1 MVTQETQEKL
11 TAALVHRFQRL
22 QSGLPLL
29 PLFCAIHLLAYWLRF
44 EGQLVEVGWRHLLV
58 ASLVVS
64 GIKFFLFSWLRVD
77 VRWSRFVTFHDLV
90 TLAQAVTLSSFLILL
105 TGYLAIPALQAPRS
119 VFLMDWAITLL
130 VVGAIRSLARLIQER
145 ELPLLKFQ
153 RTSPVII
160 VGANESGETLL
171 RAIRRNNNLSH
182 RVVGFCANDAS
193 LLGAQ
198 VAGVPV
204 LGMASETC
212 QIAKAHQVSEVLIM
226 SGELSGQTV
235 RRLVEDCRQHGVV
248 VKVLPSYEQLLRG
261 TMNLRPREV
270 SIEDLL
276 RRDPVQLNLSA
287 LHGWIDDHPLLVTG
301 SAGSIGSEIC
311 RQLVQFAPSKL
322 VLVDQSETGLFFLER
337 EMRSLAPD
345 LDVQVYVADVCD
357 RPRMEQIFSE
367 QKPGIVFHAAAYKHV
382 SLMESNPSEAV
393 RNITQA
399 SRLLADIS
407 HQHEVKSF
415 VMISTDKAVNPTSM
429 MGACKRAAELYVQAL
444 AAESSCRYVTVRFGN
459 VLDSA
464 GSVVPIFRQ
473 QIECGGPLTVTHP
486 DMKRYFMTIP
496 EASQLVIQ
504 AGAMGQGGEIFVL
517 DMGEPVSIVK
527 LAEDIIRLSGLK
539 VGEDIDIEFVG
550 KRPGEK
556 LFEELHITNERH
568 VATSHPKI
576 MVAASEPRDLGQVRF
591 EIERLQAIGCESQF
605 ALRAALQEL
614 VPEFDIS
621 ADGSRPMAA

>member
-1 MVTQETQEKL
+1 MATQKKL
-11 TAALVHRFQRL
+11 RTALVHRLQRL
-22 QSGLPLL
+22 QRGLPLL
-29 PLFCAIHLLAYWLRF
+29 PLFCSIHLLAYWLRF

-64 GIKFFLFSWLRVD
+64 GIKLFSFSWLRVD
-77 VRWSRFVTFHDLV
+77 VRWSRFVTFYDLV

-105 TGYLAIPALQAPRS
+105 TGYLAVPALQAPRS

-145 ELPLLKFQ
+145 ELPLLRFQ

-171 RAIRRNNNLSH
+171 RAIRRNNNLSQ

-193 LLGAQ
+193 LLGAK
-198 VAGVPV
+198 VGGVPV
-204 LGMASETC
+204 LGMANETC
-212 QIAKAHQVSEVLIM
+212 LIAKAHQVSEVLIM
-226 SGELSGQTV
+226 SGELPGQTV
-235 RRLVEDCRQHGVV
+235 RRLVEDCRQHGIV

-311 RQLVQFAPSKL
+311 RQLVQFSPSKL
-322 VLVDQSETGLFFLER
+322 ILVDQSETGQFFLER
-337 EMRSLAPD
+337 EIRSLAPNLD
-345 LDVQVYVADVCD
+345 LQVYVADVCD
-357 RPRMEQIFSE
+357 RSRMEYIFSE

-415 VMISTDKAVNPTSM
+415 VMISSDKAVNPTSV

-527 LAEDIIRLSGLK
+527 LAEDVIRLSGLK

-576 MVAASEPRDLGQVRF
+576 MVAASEPRDVGQVRF
-591 EIERLQAIGCESQF
+591 QIERLQALGCESQF
-605 ALRAALQEL
+605 DLRTALQEL
-614 VPEFDIS
+614 VPEFDVS
-621 ADGSRPMAA
+621 TAGFESPPMAA